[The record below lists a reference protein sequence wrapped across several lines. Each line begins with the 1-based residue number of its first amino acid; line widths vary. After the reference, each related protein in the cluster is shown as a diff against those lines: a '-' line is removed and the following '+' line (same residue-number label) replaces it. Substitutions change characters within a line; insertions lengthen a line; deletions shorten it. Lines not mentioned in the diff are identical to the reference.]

1 MTNPGPRPAAPTHR
15 RNVVLVWA
23 AAVLVL
29 AAVVVLGA
37 IRTVPSPGSDSQTR
51 DFLTRDF
58 PTGDVLTVA
67 HQQAPDPAEA
77 APAAPAAA
85 AVDLPAEMQRII
97 GEHPDHRIGVAVM
110 NTRDGQLQS
119 YGDVAPY
126 TAAST
131 AKVLTAAA
139 YYHLVETGDKS
150 LDAPL
155 GAFNAAFQLKAMI
168 NTSSDDSWL
177 LLMRDIGYPN
187 LTAYAATLGIT
198 YDPEQNLLA
207 PADMARLLTQL
218 ATGKLLNADH
228 TAELL
233 GYMQHTNDEDL
244 IPAAIAPGITVHHK
258 YGVVQGYV
266 HDAALLSAGD
276 RSYAVVIYTWGPDD
290 ADSADRLDL
299 IHDLTRQL
307 TGALFGL

>member
-29 AAVVVLGA
+29 AAVVVLGV
-37 IRTVPSPGSDSQTR
+37 IRTSPGGDHPR

-85 AVDLPAEMQRII
+85 AVDLPAQMQRIVS
-97 GEHPDHRIGVAVM
+97 EHPDHRIGVAVM

-307 TGALFGL
+307 TGALFGP

>member
-15 RNVVLVWA
+15 RNMVLVWA
-23 AAVLVL
+23 AAALVL
-29 AAVVVLGA
+29 AAVVVLGS
-37 IRTVPSPGSDSQTR
+37 IRTVPSTEG
-51 DFLTRDF
+51 DF
-58 PTGDVLTVA
+58 LTVA
-67 HQQAPDPAEA
+67 HQQAPSPSAA
-77 APAAPAAA
+77 APATPPPAV
-85 AVDLPAEMQRII
+85 VDLPAEIQRII

-110 NTRDGQLQS
+110 DTRDGQLQS

-139 YYHLVETGDKS
+139 YYHLVETGEKS

-155 GAFNAAFQLKAMI
+155 GSFNAAFQLKAMI

-177 LLMRDIGYPN
+177 LLMRDIGYSN

-198 YDPEQNLLA
+198 YDPEKNLIA
-207 PADMARLLTQL
+207 PTDMVLLLQQL
-218 ATGKLLNADH
+218 ATGKLLNPDH

-233 GYMQHTNDEDL
+233 GYMHHTNDEEL
-244 IPAAIAPGITVHHK
+244 IPAALSPGITVHHK

-290 ADSADRLDL
+290 ADSANRLDL
-299 IHDLTRQL
+299 IHDLTHQV
-307 TGALFGL
+307 TGALFGR

>member
-1 MTNPGPRPAAPTHR
+1 MTNPVPRPAAPTHR
-15 RNVVLVWA
+15 RNLVLVWA
-23 AAVLVL
+23 VTALVL
-29 AAVVVLGA
+29 AAVVVLGVF
-37 IRTVPSPGSDSQTR
+37 RTAPPNGGFLAGSLLTAAGRQAPNPSPAAT
-51 DFLTRDF
+51 
-58 PTGDVLTVA
+58 
-67 HQQAPDPAEA
+67 A
-77 APAAPAAA
+77 APAP
-85 AVDLPAEMQRII
+85 AVDLPAEIQRII
-97 GEHPDHRIGVAVM
+97 GEHPDHRIGVAVVD
-110 NTRDGQLQS
+110 THDGQLQS

-155 GAFNAAFQLKAMI
+155 GSFNAAFQLKAMI

-177 LLMRDIGYPN
+177 LLMQDIGYPN

-207 PADMARLLTQL
+207 PPDMARLIQQL
-218 ATGKLLNADH
+218 ATGKLLNAGH

-244 IPAAIAPGITVHHK
+244 IPAAVDPGITVHHK

-290 ADSADRLDL
+290 ADSAARLDL
-299 IHDLTRQL
+299 IHDLTHQV
-307 TGALFGL
+307 TGALFRQ

>member
-1 MTNPGPRPAAPTHR
+1 MTNPVPRPAAPTHR
-15 RNVVLVWA
+15 RNLVLVWA
-23 AAVLVL
+23 VTALVL
-29 AAVVVLGA
+29 AAVVVLGVF
-37 IRTVPSPGSDSQTR
+37 RTAPPGNTFSGGGFLAGSLLTAAGRQAPNPSPTA
-51 DFLTRDF
+51 T
-58 PTGDVLTVA
+58 
-67 HQQAPDPAEA
+67 A
-77 APAAPAAA
+77 APAP
-85 AVDLPAEMQRII
+85 AVDLPAEIQRII
-97 GEHPDHRIGVAVM
+97 GEHPDHRIGVAVVD
-110 NTRDGQLQS
+110 THDGQLQS
-119 YGDVAPY
+119 YGDVALY

-150 LDAPL
+150 LDAPM
-155 GAFNAAFQLKAMI
+155 GSFNAAFQLKAMI

-177 LLMRDIGYPN
+177 LLMKDIGYPN

-207 PADMARLLTQL
+207 PPDMARLLQQL
-218 ATGKLLNADH
+218 ATGKLLNAGH

-244 IPAAIAPGITVHHK
+244 IPAAVDPGITVHHK

-290 ADSADRLDL
+290 ADSAARLDL
-299 IHDLTRQL
+299 IHDLTHQV
-307 TGALFGL
+307 TGALFRQ

>member
-37 IRTVPSPGSDSQTR
+37 IRTVPSPSSDFLSR
-51 DFLTRDF
+51 DFLT
-58 PTGDVLTVA
+58 GSVLTVA
-67 HQQAPDPAEA
+67 HQQAPGPAEA
-77 APAAPAAA
+77 APATPPA
-85 AVDLPAEMQRII
+85 AVDLPAELQRII

-110 NTRDGQLQS
+110 DTRDGQLQS
-119 YGDVAPY
+119 YGDMAPY

-139 YYHLVETGDKS
+139 YYHLAETGEKS

-187 LTAYAATLGIT
+187 LAAYAATLGIT
-198 YDPEQNLLA
+198 YDPEQNLLT
-207 PADMARLLTQL
+207 PSDMARLLQQL

-244 IPAAIAPGITVHHK
+244 IPAAVAPGITVHHK

-290 ADSADRLDL
+290 ADSADRLHL
-299 IHDLTRQL
+299 IHDLTHQL
-307 TGALFGL
+307 TGALFGQ

>member
-1 MTNPGPRPAAPTHR
+1 M
-15 RNVVLVWA
+15 L
-23 AAVLVL
+23 
-29 AAVVVLGA
+29 
-37 IRTVPSPGSDSQTR
+37 D
-51 DFLTRDF
+51 
-58 PTGDVLTVA
+58 
-67 HQQAPDPAEA
+67 
-77 APAAPAAA
+77 
-85 AVDLPAEMQRII
+85 
-97 GEHPDHRIGVAVM
+97 
-110 NTRDGQLQS
+110 TRDGQLQS

-139 YYHLVETGDKS
+139 YYHLVETGEKS

-207 PADMARLLTQL
+207 PTDMARLLAQL
-218 ATGKLLNADH
+218 TTGKLLNADH

-244 IPAAIAPGITVHHK
+244 IPAAVAPGITVHHK

-307 TGALFGL
+307 TGALFGR

>member
-15 RNVVLVWA
+15 RNLALVWA
-23 AAVLVL
+23 AAALVL

-37 IRTVPSPGSDSQTR
+37 IRTVPSAGGGRTS
-51 DFLTRDF
+51 DFLTNSF
-58 PTGDVLTVA
+58 LTVA
-67 HQQAPDPAEA
+67 HQQAQRES
-77 APAAPAAA
+77 APAAPPPA
-85 AVDLPAEMQRII
+85 AVDLPAEIQGII
-97 GEHPDHRIGVAVM
+97 GEHPGHRIGVAVM
-110 NTRDGQLQS
+110 DTRDGQLQS
-119 YGDVAPY
+119 YGDVKPY

-139 YYHLVETGDKS
+139 YYHLVEIGDKS
-150 LDAPL
+150 LDTPL

-168 NTSSDDSWL
+168 NASNNDAWL
-177 LLMRDIGYPN
+177 LLMQDIGYPN

-198 YDPEQNLLA
+198 YDPEKNLIA
-207 PADMARLLTQL
+207 PPDMARLLTQL
-218 ATGKLLNADH
+218 ATGKLLNPGH

-233 GYMQHTNDEDL
+233 GYMQHTNDEAL
-244 IPAAIAPGITVHHK
+244 IPAALAPGITVHHK

-299 IHDLTRQL
+299 IHDLTHQL
-307 TGALFGL
+307 TGALFGR

>member
-1 MTNPGPRPAAPTHR
+1 MTIPGPRPAAPTHR
-15 RNVVLVWA
+15 RNMVLVWA
-23 AAVLVL
+23 AAALVL
-29 AAVVVLGA
+29 AAVVVLGS
-37 IRTVPSPGSDSQTR
+37 IRTVPSTEG
-51 DFLTRDF
+51 DF
-58 PTGDVLTVA
+58 LTVA
-67 HQQAPDPAEA
+67 HQQAPSPSAA
-77 APAAPAAA
+77 APATPPPAV
-85 AVDLPAEMQRII
+85 VDLPAEIQRII

-110 NTRDGQLQS
+110 DTRDGQLQS

-139 YYHLVETGDKS
+139 YYHLVETGEKS

-155 GAFNAAFQLKAMI
+155 GSFNAAFQLKAMI

-198 YDPEQNLLA
+198 YDPEKNLIA
-207 PADMARLLTQL
+207 PTDMVLLLQQL
-218 ATGKLLNADH
+218 ATGKLLNPDH

-233 GYMQHTNDEDL
+233 GYMQHTNDEEL
-244 IPAAIAPGITVHHK
+244 IPAALSPGITVHHK

-290 ADSADRLDL
+290 ADSANRLDL
-299 IHDLTRQL
+299 IHDLTHQV
-307 TGALFGL
+307 TGALFGR

>member
-1 MTNPGPRPAAPTHR
+1 MTNPGPRPAGRTHR
-15 RNVVLVWA
+15 RNLVLVWA
-23 AAVLVL
+23 AAALVL
-29 AAVVVLGA
+29 AAVVVFGA
-37 IRTVPSPGSDSQTR
+37 IRTAPSPDGDFQS
-51 DFLTRDF
+51 DFLAGSF
-58 PTGDVLTVA
+58 LTAA
-67 HQQAPDPAEA
+67 HKQAPSPSATA
-77 APAAPAAA
+77 APAPA
-85 AVDLPAEMQRII
+85 AVDLPAEIQRII
-97 GEHPDHRIGVAVM
+97 AEHPKHRIGVAVM
-110 NTRDGQLQS
+110 DTRDGQLQS

-139 YYHLVETGDKS
+139 YYHLVETGEKS
-150 LDAPL
+150 LDTPL
-155 GAFNAAFQLKAMI
+155 GSFNAAFQLKAMI

-177 LLMRDIGYPN
+177 LLMQDIGYPN

-207 PADMARLLTQL
+207 PSDMARLLQQL

-228 TAELL
+228 SAELL

-244 IPAAIAPGITVHHK
+244 IPAAVDPSITVHHK

-290 ADSADRLDL
+290 ADSANRLDL
-299 IHDLTRQL
+299 IHELTHQL
-307 TGALFGL
+307 TSALFPQ

>member
-1 MTNPGPRPAAPTHR
+1 MTNPGSRPAAPVHR
-15 RNVVLVWA
+15 RNLLLVWA
-23 AAVLVL
+23 AAALVL
-29 AAVVVLGA
+29 AAAVVLGA
-37 IRTVPSPGSDSQTR
+37 IRTVPSPQGE
-51 DFLTRDF
+51 F
-58 PTGDVLTVA
+58 LTVA
-67 HQQAPDPAEA
+67 HRPEEHQSAADQTAPTA
-77 APAAPAAA
+77 APRP
-85 AVDLPAEMQRII
+85 AVDLSAEIQRII
-97 GEHPDHRIGVAVM
+97 GEHPEHRIGVAVVD
-110 NTRDGQLQS
+110 TGDGRLQS

-155 GAFNAAFQLKAMI
+155 GAFTAAFQLKAMI

-177 LLMRDIGYPN
+177 LLMQDIGYPR
-187 LTAYAATLGIT
+187 LTAYAASLGIT
-198 YDPEQNLLA
+198 YDPQQNLLA
-207 PADMARLLTQL
+207 PADMARLLNQL
-218 ATGKLLNADH
+218 ATGKLLDAGH

-233 GYMQHTNDEDL
+233 GYMQKTNDEDL
-244 IPAAIAPGITVHHK
+244 IPAATAPGITVHHK

-299 IHDLTRQL
+299 IHDLTHQL
-307 TGALFGL
+307 TGALFGQ

>member
-1 MTNPGPRPAAPTHR
+1 MDT
-15 RNVVLVWA
+15 
-23 AAVLVL
+23 
-29 AAVVVLGA
+29 
-37 IRTVPSPGSDSQTR
+37 S
-51 DFLTRDF
+51 
-58 PTGDVLTVA
+58 
-67 HQQAPDPAEA
+67 
-77 APAAPAAA
+77 
-85 AVDLPAEMQRII
+85 
-97 GEHPDHRIGVAVM
+97 
-110 NTRDGQLQS
+110 DGQLQS

-150 LDAPL
+150 LDTPL

-168 NTSSDDSWL
+168 NTSSDDSWV
-177 LLMRDIGYPN
+177 LLMQDIGYPR
-187 LTAYAATLGIT
+187 LTDYAATLGIT

-207 PADMARLLTQL
+207 PADMARLLQQL
-218 ATGKLLNADH
+218 ATGKLLDAGH

-233 GYMQHTNDEDL
+233 GYMQQTNDEDL
-244 IPAAIAPGITVHHK
+244 IPAATAPGITVHHK

-299 IHDLTRQL
+299 IHELTHQL
-307 TGALFGL
+307 TGALFGQ

>member
-1 MTNPGPRPAAPTHR
+1 MTKPGPWPAAPSHR
-15 RNVVLVWA
+15 RNTVLVWA
-23 AAVLVL
+23 VAVLVL
-29 AAVVVLGA
+29 AAVVILGA
-37 IRTVPSPGSDSQTR
+37 IRTVPPTAT
-51 DFLTRDF
+51 DFLTKDF
-58 PTGDVLTVA
+58 LTSDFLMA
-67 HQQAPDPAEA
+67 SQRAPSPSAA
-77 APAAPAAA
+77 APAPPPA
-85 AVDLPAEMQRII
+85 AVDLAAGIKRII

-110 NTRDGQLQS
+110 DTHDGQLQS

-150 LDAPL
+150 LDTPL

-168 NTSSDDSWL
+168 NASNNDAWL
-177 LLMRDIGYPN
+177 LLMQDIGYPN

-198 YDPEQNLLA
+198 YDPEKNLIA
-207 PADMARLLTQL
+207 PPDMARLLAQL
-218 ATGKLLNADH
+218 ATGKLLNAEH

-233 GYMQHTNDEDL
+233 GYMQHTNDENL
-244 IPAAIAPGITVHHK
+244 IPAALAPGITVHHK
-258 YGVVQGYV
+258 YGVVLGYV

-276 RSYAVVIYTWGPDD
+276 RSYAVVIYTWGPND

-299 IHDLTRQL
+299 IHDLTHQV
-307 TGALFGL
+307 TGALFGH

>member
-1 MTNPGPRPAAPTHR
+1 M
-15 RNVVLVWA
+15 L
-23 AAVLVL
+23 
-29 AAVVVLGA
+29 
-37 IRTVPSPGSDSQTR
+37 D
-51 DFLTRDF
+51 
-58 PTGDVLTVA
+58 
-67 HQQAPDPAEA
+67 
-77 APAAPAAA
+77 
-85 AVDLPAEMQRII
+85 
-97 GEHPDHRIGVAVM
+97 
-110 NTRDGQLQS
+110 TRDGQLQS

-198 YDPEQNLLA
+198 YDPEQNLVA
-207 PADMARLLTQL
+207 PTDMARLLAQL

-244 IPAAIAPGITVHHK
+244 IPAASRPASRSTTSTAWCRATSTTPPCSAPAT
-258 YGVVQGYV
+258 
-266 HDAALLSAGD
+266 A
-276 RSYAVVIYTWGPDD
+276 P
-290 ADSADRLDL
+290 
-299 IHDLTRQL
+299 TRWSS
-307 TGALFGL
+307 TRGARTTPTARTAWTSSTT

>member
-1 MTNPGPRPAAPTHR
+1 M
-15 RNVVLVWA
+15 VWA
-23 AAVLVL
+23 AAALVL

-37 IRTVPSPGSDSQTR
+37 IRTVPPTST
-51 DFLTRDF
+51 DFLTKDF
-58 PTGDVLTVA
+58 LTGDFLTA
-67 HQQAPDPAEA
+67 SQQTPSPSAA
-77 APAAPAAA
+77 APAPPPA
-85 AVDLPAEMQRII
+85 AVDLSAGIQRII
-97 GEHPDHRIGVAVM
+97 GEHPGHRIGVAVM
-110 NTRDGQLQS
+110 DTRDGQLQS

-150 LDAPL
+150 LDTPL

-168 NTSSDDSWL
+168 NASNNDAWL
-177 LLMRDIGYPN
+177 LLMQDIGYPN

-198 YDPEQNLLA
+198 YDPEKNLIA
-207 PADMARLLTQL
+207 PPDMARLLSQL

-233 GYMQHTNDEDL
+233 GYMQHTNDEGL
-244 IPAAIAPGITVHHK
+244 IPAALAPGITVHHK
-258 YGVVQGYV
+258 YGVVLGYV

-276 RSYAVVIYTWGPDD
+276 RSYAVVIYTWGPND

-299 IHDLTRQL
+299 IHDLTHQV
-307 TGALFGL
+307 TDALFGQ

>member
-1 MTNPGPRPAAPTHR
+1 M
-15 RNVVLVWA
+15 L
-23 AAVLVL
+23 
-29 AAVVVLGA
+29 
-37 IRTVPSPGSDSQTR
+37 D
-51 DFLTRDF
+51 
-58 PTGDVLTVA
+58 
-67 HQQAPDPAEA
+67 
-77 APAAPAAA
+77 
-85 AVDLPAEMQRII
+85 
-97 GEHPDHRIGVAVM
+97 
-110 NTRDGQLQS
+110 TRDGQLQS

-139 YYHLVETGDKS
+139 YYHLVETGEKS

-168 NTSSDDSWL
+168 NTSSNDSWL

-207 PADMARLLTQL
+207 PTDMARLLTQL
-218 ATGKLLNADH
+218 STGKLLNADH

-233 GYMQHTNDEDL
+233 GYMQQTNDEDL
-244 IPAAIAPGITVHHK
+244 IPAAVAPGITVHHK

-299 IHDLTRQL
+299 IHDLTHQL
-307 TGALFGL
+307 TGALFGR

>member
-1 MTNPGPRPAAPTHR
+1 MTNPGRRPAAPAHR
-15 RNVVLVWA
+15 RNLVLVWA
-23 AAVLVL
+23 AAALVL
-29 AAVVVLGA
+29 AAAVVLGA
-37 IRTVPSPGSDSQTR
+37 IRTVPSPEGE
-51 DFLTRDF
+51 F
-58 PTGDVLTVA
+58 LTVA
-67 HQQAPDPAEA
+67 HRQEQPR
-77 APAAPAAA
+77 AAA
-85 AVDLPAEMQRII
+85 DQTAPTGPPRPAVDLSAEIQRII

-110 NTRDGQLQS
+110 NTSDGQLQS

-155 GAFNAAFQLKAMI
+155 GAFTAAFQLKAMI

-177 LLMRDIGYPN
+177 LLMRDIGYPR
-187 LTAYAATLGIT
+187 LTGYAATLGIT
-198 YDPEQNLLA
+198 YDPEKNLLA
-207 PADMARLLTQL
+207 PADMARLLQQL
-218 ATGKLLNADH
+218 STGKLLDAGH

-233 GYMQHTNDEDL
+233 GYMQQTNDEDL
-244 IPAAIAPGITVHHK
+244 IPAATAAGITVHHK

-266 HDAALLSAGD
+266 HDAALLSSGD

-299 IHDLTRQL
+299 IHDLTHQL
-307 TGALFGL
+307 TGALFGQ